1 MTRARDLSNDEA
13 NNGGATPPFV
23 AGKNVV
29 INGNFDIWQRG
40 TSFSNSTGYSVDR
53 FTQTI
58 AASGS
63 SVTVTRETTVPNP
76 NSIYSVKYAQVGA
89 ATSVVEYAARYWP
102 ETQDAMRLAG
112 KTVTLSFWYRS
123 NKTGTHGA
131 RMSNGLQTGGADAAF
146 GFNIVAANTWQYISW
161 TTSVPYGG
169 ITAITT
175 APNAGVGILDIGFRV
190 GGAGVGFTALSDGD
204 YFQLSQVQLEI
215 GSVAT
220 PFSRAGGSIGGELA
234 LCQRYYERINWD
246 SLAGYATFGQG
257 AAQTTLNV
265 RTLVPFLVQKRV
277 KPTAIDFPTVS
288 TNFRVIDFA
297 DNVPGSATA
306 VAFDGNQ
313 TSTSVGYLNWTTT
326 GAVQN
331 RPYLVTGN
339 NTASAYLGWSAEL

>member
-169 ITAITT
+169 ITAINTS
-175 APNAGVGILDIGFRV
+175 PNAGVGILDIGFRV

-220 PFSRAGGSIGGELA
+220 PFSRAGGSIGGELS
-234 LCQRYYERINWD
+234 LCQRYYFRTTGGSGYQPVCNGFASSSTNVMGYVQYPVPMRTTPSAIE
-246 SLAGYATFGQG
+246 YATLQCNDSTIG
-257 AAQTTLNV
+257 
-265 RTLVPFLVQKRV
+265 
-277 KPTAIDFPTVS
+277 TVVS
-288 TNFRVIDFA
+288 
-297 DNVPGSATA
+297 A
-306 VAFDGNQ
+306 VAFSGTEVGPSSATLNFTCGSMTTFRPVKVLQ
-313 TSTSVGYLNWTTT
+313 NNSAAGYL
-326 GAVQN
+326 A
-331 RPYLVTGN
+331 L
-339 NTASAYLGWSAEL
+339 SAEI